1 MQETAVQKPDSAMQP
16 DEKQPN
22 LLPPLSEVISFPA

>member
-16 DEKQPN
+16 MPCPVRRMRRWN
-22 LLPPLSEVISFPA
+22 GSR